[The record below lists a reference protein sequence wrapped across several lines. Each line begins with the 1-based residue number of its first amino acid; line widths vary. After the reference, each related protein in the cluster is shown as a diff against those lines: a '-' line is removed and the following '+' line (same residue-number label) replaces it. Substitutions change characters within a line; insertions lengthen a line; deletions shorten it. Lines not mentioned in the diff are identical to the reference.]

1 MSASVTVA
9 PLKPPCAALPSWLAE
24 QFGQTHLST
33 SNPLDPILHP
43 RQGRRPSARP
53 RLLVSIRNAYE
64 ARLARTAGVEWID
77 LKNPDRGSLGAA
89 DEPTSVAVAD
99 ELRHF
104 SDPVNSAGCVVSA
117 AVGELRDAP
126 LAAAQF
132 LAQHFPVLKVGLSG
146 LRDRAD
152 WRTSFVDFAQQLQA
166 FGANL
171 VPVIY
176 ADHEQCSAPT
186 PAQVIEVAEQCSGQL
201 NSVDSSARGAS
212 LTPSTSRYLLVD
224 TFTKDGRGLLDW
236 IGLPELA
243 AVIEHAAQTGRLVV
257 LAGSLAQQDLPKLW
271 DLPVAAIAVRGA
283 VCAADRRSEVCAQK
297 LQQWVELFRNR

>member
-1 MSASVTVA
+1 MYRLPGVRHPPLTSDRICSVD
-9 PLKPPCAALPSWLAE
+9 PCPDH
-24 QFGQTHLST
+24 TPT
-33 SNPLDPILHP
+33 
-43 RQGRRPSARP
+43 RTRP
-53 RLLVSIRNAYE
+53 R
-64 ARLARTAGVEWID
+64 
-77 LKNPDRGSLGAA
+77 
-89 DEPTSVAVAD
+89 
-99 ELRHF
+99 
-104 SDPVNSAGCVVSA
+104 
-117 AVGELRDAP
+117 
-126 LAAAQF
+126 
-132 LAQHFPVLKVGLSG
+132 
-146 LRDRAD
+146 
-152 WRTSFVDFAQQLQA
+152 
-166 FGANL
+166 
-171 VPVIY
+171 
-176 ADHEQCSAPT
+176 SAPT